1 MKTSWT
7 ILLALVAWMAMGC
20 STDDPGEGTDTTE
33 TVDFTLEFQGVFG
46 DQPLRMF
53 EGTYDYPGGV
63 DLRFQLFQF
72 YLSDIGLLTS
82 KNGQTDTTFISDIAL
97 VSFKDI
103 ITAEDAAKGVSITL
117 SDVPAG
123 TYDGLVMGIGVA
135 PKYNAT
141 QPGDYTPP
149 HPLDDHY
156 WSWARGYVFAKVEGN
171 ADLDG
176 DGTFEEKL
184 TYHLGENDFYRP
196 VVLNETLVVGP
207 SNQHIDFRVDAERM
221 LSDGEGN
228 YVDFRQVTQDH
239 TNDLDLVGFMMDN
252 LVKAVS
258 MTVN

>member
-1 MKTSWT
+1 
-7 ILLALVAWMAMGC
+7 MGC
-20 STDDPGEGTDTTE
+20 SKNDPGEDTDTTE
-33 TVDFTLEFQGVFG
+33 VVNLTLNFQGVFG
-46 DQPLRMF
+46 DQPLRMY
-53 EGTYDYPGGV
+53 EGTYDYPGDV

-72 YLSDIGLLTS
+72 YLSDIGLLST
-82 KNGQTDTTFISDIAL
+82 KNGQVDTTFISNIDL

-103 ITAEDAAKGVSITL
+103 ISEDDASKGVSISL
-117 SDVPAG
+117 SDVPSG

-135 PKYNAT
+135 PEYNAT

-184 TYHLGENDFYRP
+184 TFHLGENEYYRP
-196 VVLNETLVVGP
+196 VVLNETLVIGP
-207 SNQHIDFRVDAERM
+207 SNREMDFRVDVERM
-221 LSDGEGN
+221 LSDGQGN

-239 TNDLDLVGFMMDN
+239 TNDRDLVRFMMDN

>member
-1 MKTSWT
+1 MKTTWT
-7 ILLALVAWMAMGC
+7 ALLLLVVWMTLGC
-20 STDDPGEGTDTTE
+20 STNDPGEGTDTSE
-33 TVDFTLEFQGVFG
+33 TVDLTLHFNGVFG
-46 DQPLRMF
+46 DQALRMY
-53 EGTYDYPGGV
+53 EGTYDYPGDV
-63 DLRFQLFQF
+63 DLRLQLFQF
-72 YLSDIGLLTS
+72 YVSDIGLLTTR
-82 KNGQTDTTFISDIAL
+82 NGLVDTTFISDIDL

-103 ITAEDAAKGVSITL
+103 ITQEDADRGISITM

-135 PKYNAT
+135 PEYNAT

-184 TYHLGENDFYRP
+184 TFHLGENDFYRP
-196 VVLNETLVVGP
+196 VVLKETLVIGP
-207 SNQHIDFRVDAERM
+207 SHQDLNFEVDLERM
-221 LSDGEGN
+221 LSDGQGN

-239 TNDLDLVGFMMDN
+239 TNDLSLVEFMMDN
-252 LVKAVS
+252 LVNALS
-258 MTVN
+258 MSAN